1 MRFFRKGALF
11 LVVPFIAFSSVKVLA
26 FDLQDAKKMIAD
38 FSHIS
43 SCGESYEDLDS
54 LHAVEVS
61 DPSEVVYDYGRRF
74 AVAWQTDLECSGGS
88 GGAGWYIS
96 FVEVGAG
103 SSGFLD
109 LYTDP
114 IWLPFLK
121 IDLMTVNEEGN
132 IYTVGEAYDPR
143 EGSGNWD
150 FVGRVLVVDKEGRV
164 LESKY
169 SIEGKMY
176 DESYFE
182 N

>member
-1 MRFFRKGALF
+1 MWFFRKSVLF
-11 LVVPFIAFSSVKVLA
+11 IGCSLLVCASAKALA
-26 FDLQDAKKMIAD
+26 FDLQDAKQMIAD

-43 SCGESYEDLDS
+43 SCGKAYEDLDS
-54 LHAVEVS
+54 LHAVEIS
-61 DPSEVVYDYGRRF
+61 DESEVVFDYGRRF
-74 AVAWQTDLECSGGS
+74 AVAWQTDIECSGGN
-88 GGAGWYIS
+88 GATGWYIS
-96 FVEVGAG
+96 FVGVGAG

-114 IWLPFLK
+114 IRLPFLK
-121 IDLMTVNEEGN
+121 IDLMTLNEEGN
-132 IYTVGEAYDPR
+132 IYAVGEAYDPR

-150 FVGRVLVVDKEGRV
+150 FVGRILVIDKEGRI